1 MIFSAEKMDNY
12 TGNCNTSLS
21 DDVRK
26 MLVAIFSTGGFVGVL
41 SCSLAL
47 GFLAFFKMY
56 HKFSE
61 RLVLYLLLSGLF
73 VASVM
78 ALMITGVA
86 LDFDEHHQLCQA
98 ISFLVQYSIW
108 ILLLITT
115 FIIFHLASLVFFYKT
130 FDKLEIICVVFSLV
144 FPLLFSW
151 IPFIHDTYGL
161 SGAWCWIRVY
171 HHSECT
177 FYSEG
182 LIEQYVLWYVPFF
195 LILLVNST
203 VTIVILIA
211 LCYRAFRK
219 SPQPIEMPAEPGV
232 RRVAFEEPE
241 IDAEATRYKKALK
254 DTLPLLAYPIIYN
267 FFSWFTLANRVRRS
281 ISPDPDSSHVSWI
294 IHAVAAP
301 TWASFAGITFIVYI
315 IAKKKLTKQAILKAL
330 KSWKRTLKRKEN
342 TNPRFSAKRP
352 VTDVLTGEGY
362 TVTAP
367 SEFEVPQE
375 SEVDDDV
382 LNRVQIN

>member
-1 MIFSAEKMDNY
+1 MYGPSDRAIVLELGFLIFSAEKMDNY

-47 GFLAFFKMY
+47 GFLVFFNMY

-86 LDFDEHHQLCQA
+86 LDFEEHHQLCQA

-182 LIEQYVLWYVPFF
+182 LVEQYVLWYGPFF
-195 LILLVNST
+195 FILLVNST

-254 DTLPLLAYPIIYN
+254 DTLPLLAYPIISTSLVGLRWLTV
-267 FFSWFTLANRVRRS
+267 FVDQFLLILIAAM
-281 ISPDPDSSHVSWI
+281 SH
-294 IHAVAAP
+294 
-301 TWASFAGITFIVYI
+301 G
-315 IAKKKLTKQAILKAL
+315 
-330 KSWKRTLKRKEN
+330 
-342 TNPRFSAKRP
+342 
-352 VTDVLTGEGY
+352 
-362 TVTAP
+362 
-367 SEFEVPQE
+367 
-375 SEVDDDV
+375 
-382 LNRVQIN
+382 